1 MERGKWKIFK
11 ICPLHFDDLFIFV
24 WKSENLISAKC
35 SPYMYGAPY
44 IFYFVHP
51 IVKTVK
57 MMVQRA
63 DFEQNLKNI
72 CPATVKEKT
81 RGKYCVLFYQ
91 FAIICRLLIMIL
103 ISNHLQ
109 KKLLILGIC
118 FPSIS
123 INVIWSAISCI
134 LSTFVTVRLA
144 LVFAAALEKEYF
156 FSNRRLCFLYREF
169 FHRYEMNSLWFFF
182 IIETRLKI
190 PFIVRIGR
198 LTVCPQNRLLG
209 WGDQSGEKTSA
220 YIIKE
225 NSFQD

>member
-1 MERGKWKIFK
+1 MFSIHVL
-11 ICPLHFDDLFIFV
+11 CHL
-24 WKSENLISAKC
+24 
-35 SPYMYGAPY
+35 
-44 IFYFVHP
+44 YFWFL
-51 IVKTVK
+51 KTVK

-198 LTVCPQNRLLG
+198 LTVCQEWSAISCTSFHFRF
-209 WGDQSGEKTSA
+209 SKT
-220 YIIKE
+220 YTCFCCHIGKRIFFCK
-225 NSFQD
+225 